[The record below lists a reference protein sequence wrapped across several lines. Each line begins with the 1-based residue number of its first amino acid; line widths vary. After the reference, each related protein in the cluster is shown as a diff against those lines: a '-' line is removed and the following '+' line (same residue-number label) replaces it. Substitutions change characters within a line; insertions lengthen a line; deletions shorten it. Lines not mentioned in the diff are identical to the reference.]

1 MKKIKFLIISIFALI
16 AASCTYNPAELTDRL
31 TDIKDRIE
39 KLQARIESM
48 NTQLAALETITV
60 GNVITAVEV
69 DANGHYLIKYKDSKN
84 EEKAVVIATQA
95 QMLNVP
101 LLGVVKD
108 EATGLY
114 YWTLTIDGDSDYL
127 LNSDG
132 QKVLVGGKTPV
143 VSVDSEGY
151 WTVEGQRITD
161 ANGLPIEA
169 NDGESCVFKSL
180 GKNENGDLVVT
191 LGNGEVLTIP
201 VQDVLNLTLSAPLQ
215 YTVAD
220 PNAPMVIEYDVV
232 GQNAGDA
239 IVAVA
244 EVTQGIKAAIDR
256 EKKTITL
263 TFDSSFEG
271 GHVIVVAHD
280 MANHTVLRPVFLDKM
295 KDPRVFIR
303 TAAELVAFA
312 EAVNGGNKHE
322 GMQIFLDADI
332 DMKDVAWTPIGNGTF
347 ASSTVGGPVFSGTF
361 DGQGHSIKNLVIN
374 NQSVDP
380 NGVVGLFGIIQDAT
394 VKNVTLGEG
403 SSFNVKG
410 STETAACSVGGVVA
424 VAVGETL
431 VENCVN
437 YASIAVNQPVTKTYA
452 QAGVVGYAYASG
464 AVVLVQNCKN
474 HGELTSVTLST
485 NNGGNG
491 LQLAGIVGYSDASGT
506 EAGTYLV
513 QIKNCENTGLIE
525 GQSARMGGIAGI
537 LNRGVLVSGCK
548 NSGNI
553 INSNTKANNR
563 NGGIAGMMNNA
574 SKIENCINTGNV
586 TFNVE
591 GNTTHGYAAGIVAQ
605 MGTDGDIVDGCEN
618 YGTIR
623 SDIIK
628 GEAGKQYIAI
638 ICSNTNKKAN
648 TIRNCKIGGSIGPLV
663 EEGTYSMTT
672 IDADNFASYIFYD
685 ANVGTQDPTLENNVF
700 AGSGSG
706 ETPPETGENT
716 GDIGD
721 VEFEND
727 NNKE

>member
-16 AASCTYNPAELTDRL
+16 AASCSYNPAELTDKL
-31 TDIKDRIE
+31 TDFKDRIA
-39 KLQARIESM
+39 KLQTRIESM
-48 NTQLAALETITV
+48 NAQLEALETITA

-69 DANGHYLIKYKDSKN
+69 DANGNYLIKYKDSKN
-84 EEKAVVIATQA
+84 EEKAVVIALQD

-101 LLGVVKD
+101 LLGVKQD
-108 EATGLY
+108 ETNGLY
-114 YWTLTIDGDSDYL
+114 YWTLGNDFL
-127 LNSDG
+127 LGADG
-132 QKVLVGGKTPV
+132 QKVAVNGKTPTV
-143 VSVDSEGY
+143 TVDAEGY
-151 WTVEGQRITD
+151 WLINGSRVND

-169 NDGESCVFKSL
+169 NDGESCVFK
-180 GKNENGDLVVT
+180 GIAKNAEGDLVVT
-191 LGNGEVLTIP
+191 LGNGEVITIP

-220 PNAPMVIEYDVV
+220 PTAPMNITYEVV
-232 GQNAGDA
+232 GQNAANA

-244 EVTQGIKAAIDR
+244 EVTEGIKAEINR
-256 EKKTITL
+256 ETKTITL
-263 TFDSSFEG
+263 TFDSSFNG
-271 GHVIVVAHD
+271 GHVIVVAND
-280 MANHTVLRPVFLDKM
+280 MADHTVLRPVFLEKM
-295 KDPRVFIR
+295 KDPRVFINN
-303 TAAELVAFA
+303 AAELVAFA
-312 EAVNGGNKHE
+312 EAVNGGNTHE
-322 GMQIFLDADI
+322 GMQVFLNADI

-361 DGQGHSIKNLVIN
+361 DGQGHSVKNLVIN
-374 NQSVDP
+374 NQSVVP

-474 HGELTSVTLST
+474 HGELTSESLST

-491 LQLAGIVGYSDASGT
+491 LQLAGIVGYSDTSGA
-506 EAGTYLV
+506 EAGQYLV

-537 LNRGVLVSGCK
+537 LNRGILVSGCK

-553 INSNTKANNR
+553 INTNIKANNR

-574 SKIENCINTGNV
+574 SKIENCVNTGNV

-591 GNTTHGYAAGIVAQ
+591 GNKTHGYVAGIVAQ

-628 GEAGKQYIAI
+628 GEAGKQHIAI

-648 TIRNCKIGGSIGPLV
+648 SIKNCKVGGKIGPLV
-663 EEGTYSMTT
+663 EEGVYSMTT
-672 IDADNFASYIFYD
+672 IDADNYASYIFYD
-685 ANVGTQDPTLENNVF
+685 GNVGTQDPVLENNVF
-700 AGSGSG
+700 AGEGTT
-706 ETPPETGENT
+706 TPDPDPETGGGS

-721 VEFEND
+721 VEFEED